1 MEIIRCG
8 REKFD
13 PLIEIDAINKLR
25 NDGRD
30 VCVASASSCAG
41 PSAEEKQLDE
51 ANWVVFQANLNRDQK
66 HVESTKQLMMLYDR
80 RTLSALVWFYQEPT
94 SCSHVLVASAAR
106 AWTSFSTYA
115 GQRALRFHYAV
126 ASPQYSEWL
135 EFVRRWWSC
144 SCLPWKAMLMSDAS
158 PQDLRTHGF

>member
-13 PLIEIDAINKLR
+13 PLIEIEAINKLR

-30 VCVASASSCAG
+30 AFVASASSCVG

-66 HVESTKQLMMLYDR
+66 HFESTKQLMMLYDR
-80 RTLSALVWFYQEPT
+80 RTLSALV
-94 SCSHVLVASAAR
+94 
-106 AWTSFSTYA
+106 SFSPGA
-115 GQRALRFHYAV
+115 NMLFARFGCTRV
-126 ASPQYSEWL
+126 CVFPVDS
-135 EFVRRWWSC
+135 
-144 SCLPWKAMLMSDAS
+144 
-158 PQDLRTHGF
+158 

>member
-13 PLIEIDAINKLR
+13 PLIEIEAINKLR

-30 VCVASASSCAG
+30 AFVASASSCVG

-66 HVESTKQLMMLYDR
+66 HFESTKQLMMLYDR
-80 RTLSALVWFYQEPT
+80 RTLSALVSFHQEPIC
-94 SCSHVLVASAAR
+94 CSHALVARVCVFSR
-106 AWTSFSTYA
+106 RLLVCPETSMHHRLRHQAWA
-115 GQRALRFHYAV
+115 
-126 ASPQYSEWL
+126 
-135 EFVRRWWSC
+135 
-144 SCLPWKAMLMSDAS
+144 
-158 PQDLRTHGF
+158 